1 MSANIALPNGK
12 KYDQPTG
19 IFINNEWSE
28 ASDKG
33 TIPVYN
39 PSTGEEV
46 VQVAA
51 ATPEDVDRAVIAARE
66 AFQSWRDVP
75 GEERAKLMD
84 NFIGLVSKNLDTVAA
99 IEALDSGKPL
109 QLNARG
115 DIAGGLAVY
124 KYYAGWA
131 DKVFGKTIINTPKKL
146 AYTLHEPHGVC
157 GQIIP
162 WNYPFLMAA
171 WKIAPAIAAG
181 NVIVMKL
188 AENTPL
194 SMLYLCNLFK
204 EAGFPPGVINIFTG
218 YGAKAGS
225 RLAEHPDVDKIAFTG
240 STATGRI
247 IMKLAA
253 TNLKAITLECGGK
266 SPMIVLGDAD
276 LDQAT
281 KWAHAGIM
289 TNQGQICCG
298 VSRVLVHDSIYDEFV
313 DKYVEVVKQRSRV
326 GDMFEDKI
334 LQGPQVSKVQQEKV
348 LGYIEKGKE
357 EGAKLVY
364 SGAVAAEALEKGY
377 FVPPTVFSDVRD
389 DMVISREE
397 IFGPVVA
404 ITKFSDV
411 EEAIKR
417 ANDSEYGLAASVY
430 TKDISEAHRISRRL
444 ESGQVFINMAH
455 AGDYRMPFGGYKQSG
470 IGREL
475 GEYGLD
481 TYTQCKAVHINLGMK
496 L

>member
-1 MSANIALPNGK
+1 MTSNISLPDGS
-12 KYDQPTG
+12 KYNQPTG
-19 IFINNEWSE
+19 IFINNEWSQ
-28 ASDKG
+28 ASDSG
-33 TIPVYN
+33 TLPVFN
-39 PSTGEEV
+39 PSTGEEIL
-46 VQVAA
+46 QVAA
-51 ATPEDVDRAVIAARE
+51 ATPADVDRAVAAART
-66 AFQSWRDVP
+66 AYKTWRDVP
-75 GEERAKLMD
+75 GEKRAELLT
-84 NFIGLVSKNLDTVAA
+84 NFVNIVSKQLDRVAA

-109 QLNARG
+109 KLNARG
-115 DIAGGLAVY
+115 DIMGGLGVY

-131 DKVFGKTIINTPKKL
+131 DKVFGKTIVNSPQKL

-162 WNYPFLMAA
+162 WNFPFLMAA

-181 NVIVMKL
+181 NVVVMKL

-194 SMLYLCNLFK
+194 SMLYMCELFK

-218 YGAKAGS
+218 HGAKAGA

-240 STATGRI
+240 STVTGRI

-298 VSRVLVHDSIYDEFV
+298 VSRVLVHESVYEQFI

-326 GDMFEDKI
+326 GDMFEDKV

-348 LGYIEKGKE
+348 LGYIAKGKE
-357 EGAKLVY
+357 EGARLVY
-364 SGAVAAEALEKGY
+364 SGVVPAEALEKGY
-377 FVPPTVFSDVRD
+377 FVPPTVFADVMD
-389 DMVISREE
+389 DMIISREE

-404 ITKFSDV
+404 ITKFTDV
-411 EEAIKR
+411 EDAIER

-430 TKDISEAHRISRRL
+430 TTNVSEAHRISRRL

-455 AGDYRMPFGGYKQSG
+455 MGDHRVPFGGYKQSG

-481 TYTQCKAVHINLGMK
+481 TYTQAKAVHINLGMK